1 MTDITLPAEASD
13 VAPDVAAL
21 TITGM
26 RSRPEFGLVAVD
38 LYRDIHKGIRAE
50 LFSVTGESGSVDP
63 GDRLGRAALAAHVRD
78 VVGLLADHADHE
90 DAHIQPVLERHLPEL
105 AGTIG
110 TDHARLEERTGSLVE
125 VAGLVEA
132 ARPADQRALVHHL
145 YLELASFTGDY
156 LRHQDVEERVV
167 MPALESAVGVEAVL
181 AIHQAIVG
189 SIPPEQMAASLA
201 VMLPA
206 MNLEDRTD
214 LLGGMQAGAPPE
226 VFAGVWGLAG
236 SVLDPADLRALGRR
250 LGLD

>member
-1 MTDITLPAEASD
+1 MRAARSTPA
-13 VAPDVAAL
+13 
-21 TITGM
+21 TGWD
-26 RSRPEFGLVAVD
+26 A
-38 LYRDIHKGIRAE
+38 
-50 LFSVTGESGSVDP
+50 
-63 GDRLGRAALAAHVRD
+63 AALAAHVRD

-145 YLELASFTGDY
+145 YRELASFTGDY

-167 MPALESAVGVEAVL
+167 MPTLESAVGVEAVL

-214 LLGGMQAGAPPE
+214 LLGGMQAGCTARGLRRG
-226 VFAGVWGLAG
+226 VGAGG
-236 SVLDPADLRALGRR
+236 LRAGPGRPPGAR
-250 LGLD
+250 SPPGPGLRAPGVRPGPGRGTGAPGTRRYGGHRTDRGCRRR